1 LHRGWLD
8 SVLLSSISFRER
20 QANGAS
26 HSQQACLSIRGKV
39 RCLRRPNSC
48 PPSPSRSEGGGWQ
61 FNSARGVCCCSPTSL
76 SPAPVSALSIPHFR
90 TPTQMPCTPKPPSVL
105 VLSCTRSHLRYLPLP
120 FPGSYRCE
128 TAAPRS
134 RRRLAAFHRVPL
146 QSPPRVAR
154 LARSAR
160 RSGRVGRY
168 RPHTRPCESRPH
180 ARSLTARS
188 AAKRR
193 LLTLWLRLRL
203 P

>member
-1 LHRGWLD
+1 M
-8 SVLLSSISFRER
+8 LSSRSFRER

-26 HSQQACLSIRGKV
+26 HPQQACLSIRGKV

-90 TPTQMPCTPKPPSVL
+90 TPTQMPCTHPHAKTPF
-105 VLSCTRSHLRYLPLP
+105 RSGLIMHTLP
-120 FPGSYRCE
+120 FPGSYRCK

-146 QSPPRVAR
+146 QSPSRVAR

-168 RPHTRPCESRPH
+168 RPHTRPCESRPR

-193 LLTLWLRLRL
+193 LLPLWLRLRL